1 MRALLLLATLL
12 APLPLAAQPIGAP
25 RPDANR
31 PDARN
36 AATDA
41 LLDGLKQ
48 AGSELEASSYE
59 GKLRESWLRAGSP
72 VAALLLGKGTRNLRA
87 NAEEDALD
95 DFDAAL
101 VLDPNY
107 MEAFNRRAIA
117 RAALGDYR
125 GALADVQEV
134 LLREPRHFGALQTL
148 SRLAEAREDFT
159 GALRAWEKV
168 ADLAPN
174 LPGVQER
181 LKALRI
187 KAQGEES

>member
-1 MRALLLLATLL
+1 MRALLLLATIL
-12 APLPLAAQPIGAP
+12 APLAAAAQPIGAP
-25 RPDANR
+25 RPDA
-31 PDARN
+31 RN
-36 AATDA
+36 AATEA
-41 LLDGLKQ
+41 LLDGLKK
-48 AGSELEASSYE
+48 AGTELEASTYE
-59 GKLRESWLRAGSP
+59 GKLRESWLRAGAP
-72 VAALLLGKGTRNLRA
+72 VAALLLGKGTRALRA
-87 NAEEDALD
+87 NAEEEALD

-107 MEAFNRRAIA
+107 MEAFNRRAVA

-148 SRLAEAREDFT
+148 SRIAEGRGDLT

-181 LKALRI
+181 LKALRT